1 MGDRLNFVN
10 LQKYQ
15 QKWQMVFALPN
26 PPSHDPSKRPSFDQ
40 ILIELRENAEFID
53 DSIDKE
59 DFFT

>member
-1 MGDRLNFVN
+1 
-10 LQKYQ
+10 
-15 QKWQMVFALPN
+15 MVFALPN